1 MLNGPGERLAS
12 NIEEIKLLLEQ
23 SNRIER
29 LLHKAD
35 EQGYLTSD
43 QIQAAFPEAEAELG
57 ELEDL
62 FAQLYDQGIEVV
74 DSEDEGAAGEKLD
87 GSGESSDVPPDLS
100 DIPID
105 DTISLYFSEMSHVP
119 LLTYEEEVELA
130 KRLDQGQEAQQAL
143 ARNGHDPEERVRLES
158 LIRQGE
164 EARQHLIKANTR
176 LVVSIAKRYRG
187 NGLPFIDLIQAGN
200 LGLIK
205 AVDRF
210 DYRRGN
216 KFGTF
221 ATWWIRQSVTRSL
234 AQQGR
239 TIRIPVHMSDRIR
252 RLLRTAQRLE
262 QDLRRRPTPEEIAE
276 EMKLRP
282 SQVRWMMRVSQQPL
296 SLDKP
301 LGDEEGDSEFG
312 SFIEDERAPSPTQRS
327 EQHLLREDLKKML
340 QTLPP
345 REAHV
350 LRLRFGLRGDRPHTL
365 EEVGRKLGVTR
376 ERARQIERK
385 ALRKL
390 RHPRHSRTLRS
401 YL

>member
-1 MLNGPGERLAS
+1 M
-12 NIEEIKLLLEQ
+12 EETKLLLEQ

-29 LLHKAD
+29 LLDKAD

-43 QIQAAFPEAEAELG
+43 QIQAAFPEVEAELG
-57 ELEDL
+57 ELENL
-62 FAQLYDQGIEVV
+62 FAQLYDQGIEVF
-74 DSEDEGAAGEKLD
+74 DSEDVGAAGEKLD
-87 GSGESSDVPPDLS
+87 GSGESSDAPDLS

-130 KRLDQGQEAQQAL
+130 KRLDRGREAQQAL

-164 EARQHLIKANTR
+164 DARQHLIKANTR

-234 AQQGR
+234 TQQGR

-262 QDLRRRPTPEEIAE
+262 QDLRCRPTPEEIAE
-276 EMKLRP
+276 EMRLRP

-301 LGDEEGDSEFG
+301 LGDGDGDSEFG
-312 SFIEDERAPSPTQRS
+312 SFIEDDRAPSPTQRA
-327 EQHLLREDLKKML
+327 EQHLLRKDLQEML

-345 REAHV
+345 REAYV
-350 LRLRFGLRGDRPHTL
+350 LRLRFGLRGDRALTL

>member
-1 MLNGPGERLAS
+1 
-12 NIEEIKLLLEQ
+12 LLEQ

-35 EQGYLTSD
+35 EQGYLTYD

-62 FAQLYDQGIEVV
+62 FAQLYDQGIEVI

-87 GSGESSDVPPDLS
+87 GSGESGDAPDLS
-100 DIPID
+100 GIPID
-105 DTISLYFSEMSHVP
+105 DTISLYLSEMSHVP

-130 KRLDQGQEAQQAL
+130 KRLDRGREARQEL
-143 ARNGHDPEERVRLES
+143 ACNGHHPEERVRLES

-234 AQQGR
+234 TQQGR

-276 EMKLRP
+276 EMRLNP
-282 SQVRWMMRVSQQPL
+282 SQMRWMMRVSQQPL

-301 LGDEEGDSEFG
+301 LGGGEGDSEFG
-312 SFIEDERAPSPTQRS
+312 SFIEDERAPSPTQRA
-327 EQHLLREDLKKML
+327 EKHLLCEDLEEML

-345 REAHV
+345 REARV
-350 LRLRFGLRGDRPHTL
+350 LRLRFGLRGERAHTL

>member
-12 NIEEIKLLLEQ
+12 NMEETKLLLEQ

-29 LLHKAD
+29 LLDKAD

-43 QIQAAFPEAEAELG
+43 QIQAAFPEAEADLG
-57 ELEDL
+57 ELENL

-74 DSEDEGAAGEKLD
+74 DSADEGAAGEKLD
-87 GSGESSDVPPDLS
+87 GSGESNDAPDLS

-105 DTISLYFSEMSHVP
+105 DAISLYFSEMSHVP

-130 KRLDQGQEAQQAL
+130 KRLDRGREAQQAL
-143 ARNGHDPEERVRLES
+143 ARNGHDPEERLRLES

-164 EARQHLIKANTR
+164 DARQHLIKANTR

-234 AQQGR
+234 TQQGR

-252 RLLRTAQRLE
+252 RLLKTAQRLE
-262 QDLRRRPTPEEIAE
+262 QDLRRRPTSEDIAE
-276 EMKLRP
+276 EMRLNP

-301 LGDEEGDSEFG
+301 LGDGEGDSEFG
-312 SFIEDERAPSPTQRS
+312 SFIEDERAPSPTRRA
-327 EQHLLREDLKKML
+327 EKHLLREDLDKML

-350 LRLRFGLRGDRPHTL
+350 LRLRFGLRGDRAHTL
-365 EEVGRKLGVTR
+365 EEVGRKLGLTR